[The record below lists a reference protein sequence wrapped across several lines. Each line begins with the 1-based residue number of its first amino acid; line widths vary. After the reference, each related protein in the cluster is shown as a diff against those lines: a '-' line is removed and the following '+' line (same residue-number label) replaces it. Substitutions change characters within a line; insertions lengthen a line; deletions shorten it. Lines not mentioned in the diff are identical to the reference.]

1 MDSDKKDSTCFPF
14 NSTDDI
20 APESDMELNE
30 EEEEE
35 QVNNE
40 VNEIFNIKFITKKY
54 YQNEKGKKRRE
65 KKVHANNGKMSVIY
79 GDIGKEAK
87 GSVSKDINT
96 WDH

>member
-1 MDSDKKDSTCFPF
+1 MNYTS
-14 NSTDDI
+14 I
-20 APESDMELNE
+20 
-30 EEEEE
+30 
-35 QVNNE
+35 
-40 VNEIFNIKFITKKY
+40 
-54 YQNEKGKKRRE
+54 KKRRE